1 MFKSKRTARS
11 RRDYVNSYKLI
22 KTICVNKKLHMLG
35 EKEHFFPYFILLL
48 QVLVWKCVSL
58 FSLVSN
64 PKERK
69 FNKQFSSL
77 FLF

>member
-48 QVLVWKCVSL
+48 QVLV
-58 FSLVSN
+58 
-64 PKERK
+64 
-69 FNKQFSSL
+69 
-77 FLF
+77 